1 MSHNSTIRKFIDRNV
16 ERHLVREFLL
26 SKTER
31 AGFGGLDFQ
40 RTPEGTKVTLSA
52 ERVGMVIGR
61 KGKIINELQRR
72 LKDFNINNPRLEVA
86 EIDTP
91 ELNAQV
97 MASKLAS
104 ALERGWYF
112 RRAGHSTLLNIMDKG
127 AKGCL
132 VVLSGKLTGSRNRT
146 QKFQAGHI
154 KYCGDTAIQFMDI
167 GKSVCVKKLGTI
179 GCTVAIMR
187 PGSKLPHEIEI
198 KSRHE
203 VGLSPLVEVAIVKE
217 VSEDL
222 PEPIVEEAPEGE
234 ILEEVIEESIEEDSE
249 SEGVVEVAVE
259 AIKDTTGEVVEGI
272 VDVASEV
279 VEAVKETGGAAIDT
293 AKDVAGEVVEA
304 ASEVVEELAEGDVIG
319 AAAEVVEGVV
329 EVTEAAVEGTIDTA
343 GEVIEGVVEVA
354 TEVVD
359 SAKEIAGEVVEG
371 VKDIAEEIL
380 GDDSEEEA
388 SE

>member
-72 LKDFNINNPRLEVA
+72 LQDFNITNPRLEVA
-86 EIDTP
+86 EIETP

-203 VGLSPLVEVAIVKE
+203 VGLSPLVDVLPTKE

-222 PEPIVEEAPEGE
+222 PEPIVEEVPEGE
-234 ILEEVIEESIEEDSE
+234 ILEETIEEEPEA
-249 SEGVVEVAVE
+249 EGVVEVVVE
-259 AIKDTTGEVVEGI
+259 SVKDTAGEVVEGI
-272 VDVASEV
+272 VDVAGEV
-279 VEAVKETGGAAIDT
+279 VEAVKETGGAAIDA
-293 AKDVAGEVVEA
+293 AKDVVGEVVEA
-304 ASEVVEELAEGDVIG
+304 ASEIVEELAEGDVID

-329 EVTEAAVEGTIDTA
+329 EVTEAAVEGAIDTA
-343 GEVIEGVVEVA
+343 KEVVEGVVEVA

-359 SAKEIAGEVVEG
+359 SDKDISSEVVEG
-371 VKDIAEEIL
+371 VKDVVEEIL
-380 GDDSEEEA
+380 GDDSESEEEA
-388 SE
+388 TE

>member
-1 MSHNSTIRKFIDRNV
+1 MCEVCRGQLF
-16 ERHLVREFLL
+16 EL
-26 SKTER
+26 
-31 AGFGGLDFQ
+31 GFGGLDFQ

-72 LKDFNINNPRLEVA
+72 LKDFNIDNPRLEVA
-86 EIDTP
+86 EIETP

-112 RRAGHSTLLNIMDKG
+112 RRAGHSYLLNIMDKG

-154 KYCGDTAIQFMDI
+154 KYCGDTALQFMDV
-167 GKSVCVKKLGTI
+167 GKAVCVKKLGTI

-198 KSRHE
+198 KPRHE
-203 VGLSPLVEVAIVKE
+203 VGLPPLKE
-217 VSEDL
+217 VLATSM
-222 PEPIVEEAPEGE
+222 PEPIVEEVPEGE
-234 ILEEVIEESIEEDSE
+234 ILEEVIEEEPEA
-249 SEGVVEVAVE
+249 EGVVEVAVE

-279 VEAVKETGGAAIDT
+279 VEAVKETGGAAIDA

-343 GEVIEGVVEVA
+343 GEVVEGVVEVA

-359 SAKEIAGEVVEG
+359 STKEIAGEVVEG
-371 VKDIAEEIL
+371 VKEVVEEIL

>member
-72 LKDFNINNPRLEVA
+72 LQDFNLINPRLEVA
-86 EIDTP
+86 EIETP

-154 KYCGDTAIQFMDI
+154 KYCGDTALQFMDI

-203 VGLSPLVEVAIVKE
+203 VGLSPLIDAIPIKE

-222 PEPIVEEAPEGE
+222 PEPIVEEVPEGE
-234 ILEEVIEESIEEDSE
+234 ILEEAIDEDPE
-249 SEGVVEVAVE
+249 AEGVVEVAVE
-259 AIKDTTGEVVEGI
+259 AVKDVAGEVVEGV
-272 VDVASEV
+272 VDVAGEV
-279 VEAVKETGGAAIDT
+279 VEAVKETGGAAID
-293 AKDVAGEVVEA
+293 AVKDVAGEVVEA
-304 ASEVVEELAEGDVIG
+304 AAEVVEELAEGDVIG
-319 AAAEVVEGVV
+319 AASEVVEGVV
-329 EVTEAAVEGTIDTA
+329 EVTEAAVEGAIDTA
-343 GEVIEGVVEVA
+343 KEVVEGVVEVA

-359 SAKEIAGEVVEG
+359 SAKDIASEVVEG
-371 VKDIAEEIL
+371 VKDVVEEIL
-380 GDDSEEEA
+380 DHDSESEEEA
-388 SE
+388 TE

>member
-1 MSHNSTIRKFIDRNV
+1 MSQNSTIRKFIDRNV

-26 SKTER
+26 SKTSR

-72 LKDFNINNPRLEVA
+72 LQNDFNLDNPRLEVA
-86 EIDTP
+86 EIDNP
-91 ELNAQV
+91 ALNAQV

-112 RRAGHSTLLNIMDKG
+112 RRAGHSSLLNIMDAG

-167 GKSVCVKKLGTI
+167 GKAVCIKKLGTI

-187 PGSKLPHEIEI
+187 PGSKLPHEIRI
-198 KSRHE
+198 KDRHE
-203 VGLSPLVEVAIVKE
+203 VGLSPLAEVGIISAD
-217 VSEDL
+217 SMDL
-222 PEPIVEEAPEGE
+222 PEPHYRR
-234 ILEEVIEESIEEDSE
+234 
-249 SEGVVEVAVE
+249 
-259 AIKDTTGEVVEGI
+259 
-272 VDVASEV
+272 
-279 VEAVKETGGAAIDT
+279 
-293 AKDVAGEVVEA
+293 
-304 ASEVVEELAEGDVIG
+304 
-319 AAAEVVEGVV
+319 
-329 EVTEAAVEGTIDTA
+329 
-343 GEVIEGVVEVA
+343 
-354 TEVVD
+354 
-359 SAKEIAGEVVEG
+359 SA
-371 VKDIAEEIL
+371 
-380 GDDSEEEA
+380 
-388 SE
+388 

>member
-72 LKDFNINNPRLEVA
+72 LQDFNITNPRLEVA
-86 EIDTP
+86 EIETP

-203 VGLSPLVEVAIVKE
+203 VGLSPLVDVLPTKE

-222 PEPIVEEAPEGE
+222 PEPIVEEVPEGE
-234 ILEEVIEESIEEDSE
+234 ILEETIEEEPEA
-249 SEGVVEVAVE
+249 EGVVEVAVE
-259 AIKDTTGEVVEGI
+259 AVKDTAGEVVEGI
-272 VDVASEV
+272 VDVAGEV
-279 VEAVKETGGAAIDT
+279 VEAVKETGGAAIDA
-293 AKDVAGEVVEA
+293 AKDVVGEVVEA
-304 ASEVVEELAEGDVIG
+304 ASEIVEELAEGDVIG

-329 EVTEAAVEGTIDTA
+329 EVTEAAVEGAIDTA
-343 GEVIEGVVEVA
+343 KEVVEGVVEVA

-359 SAKEIAGEVVEG
+359 SAKDISSEVVEG
-371 VKDIAEEIL
+371 VKDVVEEIL
-380 GDDSEEEA
+380 GDDSESEEEA
-388 SE
+388 TE

>member
-1 MSHNSTIRKFIDRNV
+1 MSQNSTIRKFIDRNV
-16 ERHLVREFLL
+16 ERLLVREFLL

-72 LKDFNINNPRLEVA
+72 LQSDFNIENPRLEVA
-86 EIDTP
+86 EIENP
-91 ELNAQV
+91 ALNAQV

-112 RRAGHSTLLNIMDKG
+112 RRAGHSSLVNIMDAG

-167 GKSVCVKKLGTI
+167 GKAVCIKKLGTI

-203 VGLSPLVEVAIVKE
+203 VGLDPLVEPSIIKD

-222 PEPIVEEAPEGE
+222 PEPIVEEVPEGE
-234 ILEEVIEESIEEDSE
+234 ILEEVIEEVIEEETPEVESE
-249 SEGVVEVAVE
+249 PEPEGVVETAVE
-259 AIKDTTGEVVEGI
+259 AAK
-272 VDVASEV
+272 DVAEEV
-279 VEAVKETGGAAIDT
+279 VEAVKETGGSAIDT
-293 AKDVAGEVVEA
+293 ATAVAGEVIEA
-304 ASEVVEELAEGDVIG
+304 ASEIVEELADGDVIG
-319 AAAEVVEGVV
+319 AAGEVVEGVV
-329 EVTEAAVEGTIDTA
+329 EVTEAVVEGTIDTA
-343 GEVIEGVVEVA
+343 KEAVEGVVEVA
-354 TEVVD
+354 TEALEG
-359 SAKEIAGEVVEG
+359 AKDVVE
-371 VKDIAEEIL
+371 EIIG
-380 GDDSEEEA
+380 GDSDSEEEA
-388 SE
+388 TE

>member
-1 MSHNSTIRKFIDRNV
+1 MSQNSTIRKFIDRNV

-72 LKDFNINNPRLEVA
+72 LKDFNIENPRLEVA
-86 EIDTP
+86 EIENP
-91 ELNAQV
+91 ALNAQV

-112 RRAGHSTLLNIMDKG
+112 RRAGHSSLLNIMDAG

-187 PGSKLPHEIEI
+187 PGSKLPHEIAI

-203 VGLSPLVEVAIVKE
+203 VGLSPLVDAPIVKE

-222 PEPIVEEAPEGE
+222 PEPIVEEVPEGE
-234 ILEEVIEESIEEDSE
+234 ILEEVIEEGQEEDSE
-249 SEGVVEVAVE
+249 AEGVVEVAVE

-279 VEAVKETGGAAIDT
+279 VEAVKETGGAAIDA

-319 AAAEVVEGVV
+319 AAAEAVEGVV

-343 GEVIEGVVEVA
+343 GEVVEGVVEVA

-359 SAKEIAGEVVEG
+359 STKEIAGEVVEG
-371 VKDIAEEIL
+371 VKEVVEEIL